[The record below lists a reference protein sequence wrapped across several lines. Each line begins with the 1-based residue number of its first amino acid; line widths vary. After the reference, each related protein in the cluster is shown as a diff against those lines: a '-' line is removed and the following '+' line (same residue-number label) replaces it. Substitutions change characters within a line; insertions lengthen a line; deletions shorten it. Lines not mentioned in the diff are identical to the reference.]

1 MTSWT
6 LDDLHGALI
15 TRGALPGADPPELAV
30 ASVTSD
36 SPGRALV
43 LDIDTPT
50 KRGRQRWRLTLDHA
64 LADLR
69 DDGASLDS
77 AALVVRANI
86 EEWWHLKDVEPATGR
101 MGVLVES

>member
-1 MTSWT
+1 MASWT

-15 TRGALPGADPPELAV
+15 TRGALPSADPPELSV
-30 ASVTSD
+30 AGVTSD
-36 SPGRALV
+36 SFGRGLV
-43 LDIDTPT
+43 LDIDTPSE
-50 KRGRQRWRLTLDHA
+50 RGRQRWRLTLEQA

-77 AALVVRANI
+77 AALIVRADI

-101 MGVLVES
+101 MGVLIDS